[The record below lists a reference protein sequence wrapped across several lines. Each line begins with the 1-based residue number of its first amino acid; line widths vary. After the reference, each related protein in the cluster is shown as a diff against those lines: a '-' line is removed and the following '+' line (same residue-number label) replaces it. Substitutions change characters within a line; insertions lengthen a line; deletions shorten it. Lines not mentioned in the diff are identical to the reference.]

1 MPHRLLMQLVRM
13 SSSINKKVGTQKKKA
28 DGRKRENKIW
38 KGLIIDFHLQ
48 SYMNKPYPK
57 LVTLRLLPYQQVKQ
71 HSRRKSMLC
80 LWPNWTT
87 IKLVRRIFIPHT
99 LIQVQ
104 CHFTSLQKWEKIQRN
119 KMHVTD
125 LDITEF
131 SLNFSFPQYYT
142 KYSETTT
149 PKLSHPV
156 LNSTEFEETSCFYYF
171 LITNSLYTN
180 YFSYKVAAATE
191 IIRTL
196 YGEGA
201 SGAHFQLQNNSLPPA
216 FSTSQVIY
224 TPLNPV
230 LFSKISPLLNSC
242 KARRKDKVGSVD
254 SRER

>member
-1 MPHRLLMQLVRM
+1 M
-13 SSSINKKVGTQKKKA
+13 
-28 DGRKRENKIW
+28 
-38 KGLIIDFHLQ
+38 
-48 SYMNKPYPK
+48 
-57 LVTLRLLPYQQVKQ
+57 
-71 HSRRKSMLC
+71 RRKSLLC

-87 IKLVRRIFIPHT
+87 IKLVRRIFHT
-99 LIQVQ
+99 LWSKFSIILLP
-104 CHFTSLQKWEKIQRN
+104 CRNGKRYKETKCMLQI
-119 KMHVTD
+119 
-125 LDITEF
+125 LILEF
-131 SLNFSFPQYYT
+131 SLSFSFLQCYT

-156 LNSTEFEETSCFYYF
+156 LNPTEFGETSCFYYF
-171 LITNSLYTN
+171 MITNSLYIN
-180 YFSYKVAAATE
+180 YFSYKIAAATE